1 MRVCFAVTME
11 RSKLLWLA
19 VAALL
24 LCGAA
29 QGRAQTRPYIGFV
42 YPAGGK
48 QGTTFQVKL
57 GGQGLE
63 DLQRVMISGSGVSAR
78 IVDYQRALGPQEIAL
93 LNEQLKEL
101 KRSTNA
107 ADVMMSAAPMMA
119 SDAMMSGSLGKDGT
133 PSASAGETNLAGR
146 IEMRIASYVNRPASA
161 ALAHIAYLEV
171 TVDSDAPPGVREL
184 RLVSGKG
191 ISNPM
196 VFHIGQLPEHCRT
209 PMPTAPFQV
218 LGKEELALRKRPSS
232 EAEDHVSIPCTL
244 NGQVASGEVNRYRFS
259 ALQGQRLVISTQ
271 ARQLIPYIAD
281 AVPGWFQ
288 PVLALCDAKGKEVA
302 YSDDYRF
309 RPDPTILFQVP
320 ETGEYVLAIYDA
332 IYRGREDFVYRIS
345 LAELPFITSLFPL
358 GSQTNQHPTLHATGW
373 NLDGPELPG
382 PENIGSPGLV
392 WLQGRHGDLVS
403 APVPFA
409 LDTLPDMLEK
419 EPNNKISNARK
430 IRLPVVINGR
440 IDRNDDWDVFRFN
453 GRSNQTVVIEV
464 TARRLDSPLDSI
476 VKVTDASGKLIG
488 LNDDC
493 EDLGSG
499 LNTHHADSY
508 LRIQLPRG
516 GEYFVHLGDTGRNGG
531 SEYGYRLRVSAP
543 RPDFALRIV
552 PSSLALRGKSSATVN
567 VHVIRKDGFAGP
579 IKLSLK
585 DAPKGFSASP
595 TSLSGTQAVA
605 RLNIKT
611 DLASTD
617 TPVPLFFVGTAKV
630 DGADV
635 VREAVPAEDRM
646 QAFFWRHLVPAQD
659 FLVLVYDPA
668 YQPTP
673 KRVPPPQPVVDATPV
688 LVSDGAA
695 KPKFSKQ
702 QVAGRLRQLK
712 ALYEEGLLTDSFYGE
727 KVAECEA
734 AK

>member
-1 MRVCFAVTME
+1 ME

-24 LCGAA
+24 LCGAG

-48 QGTTFQVKL
+48 QGTTFEVKL

-78 IVDYQRALGPQEIAL
+78 IIDYQRALGPQEITL

-101 KRSTNA
+101 KRSTSSA
-107 ADVMMSAAPMMA
+107 PDMMMASPMMA
-119 SDAMMSGSLGKDGT
+119 SDTMMSSGAGVDGS
-133 PSASAGETNLAGR
+133 TNLAKGTNLIAR
-146 IEMRIASYVNRPASA
+146 IEKRIASYVNRPASA

-171 TVDSDAPPGVREL
+171 TVDSDAPPGAREL
-184 RLVSGKG
+184 RLVSGRG

-196 VFHIGQLPEHCRT
+196 VFHIGQLPEHNRK
-209 PMPTAPFQV
+209 PMATAPLQV
-218 LGKEELALRKRPSS
+218 LGKEELALRKRPPN
-232 EAEDHVSIPCTL
+232 EAEDQVSIPCTL

-259 ALQGQRLVISTQ
+259 AREGQKLVITTH

-288 PVLALCDAKGKEVA
+288 PVLALYDVQGKEVA
-302 YSDDYRF
+302 YSDDYQF

-320 ETGEYVLAIYDA
+320 KDGEYVLAMYDA
-332 IYRGREDFVYRIS
+332 IYRGREDFVYRIT
-345 LAELPFITSLFPL
+345 LGELPFVTSIFPL
-358 GSQTNQHPTLHATGW
+358 GSQTNQTPALKATGW
-373 NLDGPELPG
+373 NLDGPEMPAPAHTDGPG
-382 PENIGSPGLV
+382 IV
-392 WLQGRHGDLVS
+392 WLHANHDGLVS
-403 APVPFA
+403 APAPFA
-409 LDTLPDMLEK
+409 LDALPDFFEK

-440 IDRNDDWDVFRFN
+440 IDRKDDWDVFRFN

-476 VKVTDASGKLIG
+476 VKVTDASGNLIG

-508 LRIQLPRG
+508 LRIQLPRDG
-516 GEYFVHLGDTGRNGG
+516 DYFVHLGDTGRNGG
-531 SEYGYRLRVSAP
+531 SEYGYRMRVSAP
-543 RPDFALRIV
+543 KPDFALRIV
-552 PSSLALRGKSSATVN
+552 PSSLALRGKSSAAVS

-585 DAPKGFSASP
+585 DAPKGFSTSP

-611 DLASTD
+611 DLISTP
-617 TPVPLFFVGTAKV
+617 TPVALSVVGTAKV
-630 DGADV
+630 DGGDV

-646 QAFFWRHLVPAQD
+646 QAFFWRHLVPAQN

-673 KRVPPPQPVVDATPV
+673 KRVPPPQPVVDAKPV

-712 ALYEEGLLTDSFYGE
+712 ALYEEGLLTDGFYGE

-734 AK
+734 AR

>member
-1 MRVCFAVTME
+1 MAIGME
-11 RSKLLWLA
+11 SSKLLWLA
-19 VAALL
+19 VAVFLL
-24 LCGAA
+24 FGAG

-48 QGTTFQVKL
+48 QGATFEVKL
-57 GGQGLE
+57 GGQGLD
-63 DLQRVMISGSGVSAR
+63 DLQRVMITGAGVSAR
-78 IVDYQRALGPQEIAL
+78 IVDFQRALGPQEITL

-101 KRSTNA
+101 KRNTNA
-107 ADVMMSAAPMMA
+107 AADAMIMAPPMMGA
-119 SDAMMSGSLGKDGT
+119 DAMMMSGTSAKDDS
-133 PSASAGETNLAGR
+133 PASAKGTNLVSR
-146 IEMRIASYVNRPASA
+146 IEKRLASYVNRPASA

-171 TVDSDAPPGVREL
+171 TVDPDAPPGVREL

-191 ISNPM
+191 ISNPI
-196 VFHIGQLPEHCRT
+196 VFHIGQLPEHCRK
-209 PMPTAPFQV
+209 PMATAPLQV
-218 LGKEELALRKRPSS
+218 LGKEELALRKRPSN
-232 EAEDHVSIPCTL
+232 EAEDQITIPCTL

-259 ALQGQRLVISTQ
+259 AVQGQRLVISTQ

-288 PVLALCDAKGKEVA
+288 PVLTLSDAKGNEVA

-309 RPDPTILFQVP
+309 HPDPTILFQVP
-320 ETGEYVLAIYDA
+320 EKGEYVLAIYDA
-332 IYRGREDFVYRIS
+332 IYRGREDFVYRIT
-345 LAELPFITSLFPL
+345 LGELPFVTSIFPL
-358 GSQTNQHPTLHATGW
+358 GSQTNQTPALKVMGW
-373 NLDGPELPG
+373 NLDSPEIARPANADSSG
-382 PENIGSPGLV
+382 VV
-392 WLQGRHGDLVS
+392 WLQGRHHDLVS

-409 LDTLPDMLEK
+409 IDTLPDMLEK

-430 IRLPVVINGR
+430 IRLPVIINGR
-440 IDRNDDWDVFRFN
+440 IDRKDDWDVLRFN
-453 GRSNQTVVIEV
+453 GLSNQTVVIEV

-476 VKVTDASGKLIG
+476 VKLTDASGKLIG

-508 LRIQLPRG
+508 LRIQLPRD

-531 SEYGYRLRVSAP
+531 SEYAYRLRVSAP
-543 RPDFALRIV
+543 RPDFALRIA

-611 DLASTD
+611 DLISTPA
-617 TPVPLFFVGTAKV
+617 PVALSVVGTAKV

-673 KRVPPPQPVVDATPV
+673 RRVPPPQPVVEAKPV
-688 LVSDGAA
+688 LVSDTAS